1 MTRHRLLVIAGAAA
15 FLLALVARLPA
26 TVALAWAP
34 NASFQPSG
42 VTGTLWRGGF
52 AAAGAGAL
60 RLGPTTWRLSVPAL
74 FLGRLQGTVET
85 QVGSGTA
92 SGVVALGI
100 GGTVSCR
107 DCRYAGPAASLRSLI
122 PMLATVDGRLDLSL
136 AELAVRDRWPV
147 RVTGA
152 ATVTGVAL
160 AVPGAPLTPATPR
173 ANFTARV
180 DADPVGDDG
189 IIVAE
194 IADDGGPLQLQA
206 SLTLTPPGSF
216 EVSGRALARPE
227 APPTLAAALGMLG
240 RPGPDG
246 AIDISFAGSF

>member
-1 MTRHRLLVIAGAAA
+1 MTRPRLLVVAGAAA
-15 FLLALVARLPA
+15 FLLAVVARLPA
-26 TVALAWAP
+26 TVALAWLPDATLH
-34 NASFQPSG
+34 PSG
-42 VTGTLWRGGF
+42 VTGTWWRGGF
-52 AAAGAGAL
+52 AAADTGAL
-60 RLGPTTWRLSVPAL
+60 RLGPTSWQLSLPAL

-85 QVGSGTA
+85 QLGSGTA

-107 DCRYAGPAASLRSLI
+107 DCRYAGPAASLRSLL
-122 PMLATVDGRLDLSL
+122 PALATVDGRLELSFTDLAL
-136 AELAVRDRWPV
+136 RDRWPV
-147 RVTGA
+147 RATGT

-173 ANFTARV
+173 GNFTARV
-180 DADPVGDDG
+180 AADPVGDDG

-194 IADDGGPLQLQA
+194 VADDGGPLQLQA

-216 EVSGRALARPE
+216 EASGRARTRPE
-227 APPTLAAALGMLG
+227 APPTLAAALGILG

-246 AIDISFAGSF
+246 AIEISFAGSF